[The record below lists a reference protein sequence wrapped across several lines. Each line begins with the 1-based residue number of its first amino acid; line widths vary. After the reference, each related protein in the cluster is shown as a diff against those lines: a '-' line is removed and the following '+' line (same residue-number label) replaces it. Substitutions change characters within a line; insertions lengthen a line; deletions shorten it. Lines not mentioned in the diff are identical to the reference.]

1 MGKEKKPPKYKH
13 MRVEEKKKMHI
24 ALKITL
30 IVLAVIVLFIGSILL
45 YINAKLDLIVYD
57 NEVDDSVYSS
67 VSTDTENTESSTE
80 PDKEEEEIDVTEETE
95 EAIVDIAGLEVV
107 EDLPDAEELLNENT
121 EETIYSDNSV
131 MNILLIGTDERS
143 NSFSTNA
150 RSDSMILVSINKAKN
165 TVKLVSLERGM
176 GVPILEGDYAGQY
189 DWLTHI
195 FRYGGANLLVKTV
208 RTCFNLDLDKYV
220 RVNFNSVRQVVDM
233 IGGIDMYLSEA
244 EANALDIDGTGYEEY
259 TAGAGVY
266 HLDGEKALSY
276 ARLRSIDSDWQ
287 RVARQRNVIMA
298 VVQRMK
304 NSNLFELDS
313 LANAVLPLVQTNLSK
328 WEIAELVM
336 YVPSFVNSDFDQMT
350 VPPDG
355 TYGGMTGMGGR
366 GMFAPDF
373 ELNSEILHDFI
384 YG

>member
-1 MGKEKKPPKYKH
+1 MEKEKKPPKYKH

-30 IVLAVIVLFIGSILL
+30 IALAVIVLFIGSVLL

-57 NEVDDSVYSS
+57 NEVDDSVYN
-67 VSTDTENTESSTE
+67 STSAGTENTEGSLE
-80 PDKEEEEIDVTEETE
+80 PGTGNGEIDVTEDME

-107 EDLPDAEELLNENT
+107 EDLPDADELLNENT
-121 EETIYSDNSV
+121 EKPIYSDNDV
-131 MNILLIGTDERS
+131 LNILLIGTDERS

-304 NSNLFELDS
+304 SSNLFELDS
-313 LANAVLPLVQTNLSK
+313 LANVVLPLVQTNLSK

-350 VPPDG
+350 VPPEG

-373 ELNSEILHDFI
+373 ELNSQILHEFL
-384 YG
+384 YE